1 MSLSDLASIV
11 EEASSVLIAT
21 AKRTYLEPLNSNL
34 LKIGIIGG
42 PNVGKSTL
50 FNCLMRNEEKDS
62 IVENT
67 IFTTIVPHIGTFTS
81 NDDRMNY
88 FLQLYPDA
96 TSVIPTKCCVI
107 DTAGIVQ
114 GSFKDVS

>member
-67 IFTTIVPHIGTFTS
+67 IFTTIDPHIGTFTP

-96 TSVIPTKCCVI
+96 TYVIPTKCCVI